1 LKKLLFYIKNKYLIA
16 SLAFIAWLIFFDR
29 NDFITQYNTRQKLH
43 KLEQAKQYYLDE
55 IAKNKADTLDL
66 SKNREKFGREKY
78 LMKKDNED
86 VFVIIK
92 EKKK

>member
-43 KLEQAKQYYLDE
+43 KLEQAKQNYLDE
-55 IAKNKADTLDL
+55 KAKNKAD
-66 SKNREKFGREKY
+66 
-78 LMKKDNED
+78 
-86 VFVIIK
+86 IIK